1 MRFDV
6 AKIVIW
12 IFELPLD
19 QERRAASHPYLAR
32 LRTWLGSSRHR
43 RRPKWIRSWRE
54 TACFPSTT
62 QPVQE
67 SLSRFRSILNRITE
81 VPTRQHVPFV
91 IVGLT
96 GSVGEDFSPL
106 RPEAV
111 LRDKRGERPKG
122 GGNPSFAGTRADDE
136 VAPIPDARRGEVP
149 RTGSAS
155 GGRWTRRA
163 YRSRCAK
170 A

>member
-91 IVGLT
+91 IVG
-96 GSVGEDFSPL
+96 
-106 RPEAV
+106 RPEASAETSV
-111 LRDKRGERPKG
+111 RCDRKRRRRLQSAATRSC
-122 GGNPSFAGTRADDE
+122 PSRQ
-136 VAPIPDARRGEVP
+136 ARRTAEKGVETRP
-149 RTGSAS
+149 SPGRART
-155 GGRWTRRA
+155 TRLRR
-163 YRSRCAK
+163 Y
-170 A
+170 